1 MKYVATVMMKSNG
14 IWENP
19 KDLRYDIKY
28 IELNQIVI
36 LYVIQKRWE
45 KMRLKKEQLYPEI
58 VKLDDGHEMVVV
70 HDHEGS
76 RQVCQWNH

>member
-36 LYVIQKRWE
+36 LYVIQKDER
-45 KMRLKKEQLYPEI
+45 K
-58 VKLDDGHEMVVV
+58 
-70 HDHEGS
+70 
-76 RQVCQWNH
+76 